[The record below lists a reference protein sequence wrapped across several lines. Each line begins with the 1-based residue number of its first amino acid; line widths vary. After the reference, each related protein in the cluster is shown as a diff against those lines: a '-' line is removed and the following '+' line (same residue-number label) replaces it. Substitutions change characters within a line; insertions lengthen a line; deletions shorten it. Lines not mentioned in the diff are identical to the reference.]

1 MSINH
6 HSPLNIEQIER
17 NFRDIAPAMTE
28 AEAVL
33 ESNRCVYCYDAP
45 CTRACPTHIDVPS
58 FIKKIASGNLLGS
71 ARVIFDANPIGATC
85 ARVCPV
91 DVLCEGAC
99 VEKTLMAK
107 PIEIGRLQR
116 YATDYAMRNE
126 KEIFK
131 AGAPN
136 GKSVGIVGSGPA
148 GLSCAMYLARL
159 GYAVTIYDKKPLPGG
174 LDTYAMA
181 EYKMSQIVSVDE
193 ARQVEKLGVKFQLET
208 EIVQSSKFKVQSPG
222 DLSEPSAIASGLTRQ
237 IHSTDSENSSV
248 SNAELQSS
256 VTADGS
262 DKISFED
269 LQNQHDAIFLAIGL
283 GATNKL
289 NVEGEN
295 LNGVYDA
302 LDFIER
308 IKTRDWK
315 SVPLGK
321 TVAVVG
327 AGNTAI
333 DAITQAKRL
342 GAERVLMIYR
352 RTEKDISAYEY
363 EYELAKKDGV
373 EFVWNA
379 APVEIVGGESVAAL
393 RCVKTENGQPIAG
406 AVFEIVCDMVVKAIG
421 QQKSVAF
428 LSQIPDVEL
437 DEKGRVIVNTETMQ
451 TTNPRIF
458 AGGDCVNGGREAVDA
473 AQTGKLAAQGIH
485 FYLTGETIEFAGAR
499 LPFIE
504 KIHGELPLPVQPAF
518 NNPQTP
524 AEDLGV
530 KSYG

>member
-1 MSINH
+1 MSE
-6 HSPLNIEQIER
+6 LTTEQIER
-17 NFRDIAPAMTE
+17 NFAEINPPLNE

-33 ESNRCVYCYDAP
+33 ESNRCLYCYDAP

-58 FIKKIASGNLLGS
+58 FIKKIASGNLTGS

-91 DVLCEGAC
+91 EVLCEGAC
-99 VEKTLMAK
+99 VEKTLMDK

-126 KEIFK
+126 KQIFK
-131 AGAPN
+131 AGASN
-136 GKSVGIVGSGPA
+136 GKSVGIIGSGPA
-148 GLSCAMYLARL
+148 GLSCAAYLARL
-159 GYAVTIYDKKPLPGG
+159 GYAVTIYDKKSLPGG
-174 LDTYAMA
+174 LDTYGMA
-181 EYKMSQIVSVDE
+181 EYKMSQIVSVEE
-193 ARQVEKLGVKFQLET
+193 ARQVERLGVKFRLET
-208 EIVQSSKFKVQSPG
+208 EIVQSSEFKDQS
-222 DLSEPSAIASGLTRQ
+222 LNQ
-237 IHSTDSENSSV
+237 V
-248 SNAELQSS
+248 
-256 VTADGS
+256 
-262 DKISFED
+262 SFED
-269 LQNQHDAIFLAIGL
+269 LQSQHDAIFLAIGL

-289 NVEGEN
+289 NITGEN
-295 LNGVYDA
+295 LSGVFDA

-308 IKTRDWK
+308 IKTRNWK

-321 TVAVVG
+321 TVAVIG

-333 DAITQAKRL
+333 DAVTQAKRL

-352 RTEKDISAYEY
+352 RTEKDISAYQY
-363 EYELAKKDGV
+363 EHELAKKDAV
-373 EFVWNA
+373 EFVWQT
-379 APVEIVGGESVAAL
+379 APIEIVGNNSVSAL
-393 RCVKTENGQPIAG
+393 RCQKTDGSNLI
-406 AVFEIVCDMVVKAIG
+406 FEIPCDMVIKAIG
-421 QQKSVAF
+421 QQKSVTF
-428 LSQIPDVEL
+428 LSQIPDVKL
-437 DEKGRVIVNTETMQ
+437 DEKGRVVVNTETMQ

-485 FYLTGETIEFAGAR
+485 FSLTGEQIEFAGAK

-504 KIHGELPLPVQPAF
+504 KIHGEMPAVTPAAF
-518 NNPQTP
+518 DEPAIP